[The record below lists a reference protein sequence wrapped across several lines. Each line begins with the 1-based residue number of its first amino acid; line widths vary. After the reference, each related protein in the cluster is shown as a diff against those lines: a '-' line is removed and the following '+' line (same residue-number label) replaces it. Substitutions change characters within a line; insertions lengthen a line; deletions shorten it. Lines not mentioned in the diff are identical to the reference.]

1 MADTLKILEVRIEE
15 RGGLVLSVEHDSGG
29 RKVHK
34 QINVAAKDLTTI
46 ESASN
51 PAAALTTWLQEK
63 FPATPSWTSTLVGTK
78 ITL

>member
-29 RKVHK
+29 HKVHK

-46 ESASN
+46 ESASD
-51 PAAALTTWLQEK
+51 PAVALETWLKERFPGSPTWAAAL
-63 FPATPSWTSTLVGTK
+63 VGTT